1 MISWCLADPG
11 SQQGLVRKDVT
22 FGQDEGLFSL
32 PALHLVP
39 SNLVTY
45 AVLLSPV
52 LRQLLSFSFESFSL
66 STENQALQC
75 TNFSFLWSPAE

>member
-1 MISWCLADPG
+1 M
-11 SQQGLVRKDVT
+11 RKDVT

-39 SNLVTY
+39 SNLVAY